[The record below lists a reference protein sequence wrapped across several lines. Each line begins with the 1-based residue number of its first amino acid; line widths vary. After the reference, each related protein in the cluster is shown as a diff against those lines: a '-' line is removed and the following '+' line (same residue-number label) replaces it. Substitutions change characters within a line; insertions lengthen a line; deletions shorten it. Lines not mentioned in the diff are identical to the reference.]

1 MKRKSSTRKKRKG
14 LSDKDLIKLIK
25 KLKPQTQQIVRVN
38 IGDKEKDRKK
48 KPGEVQSSYN
58 PPFVFPGYPA
68 ITQVIKPD
76 KPQLP
81 APLAPVPLSAAQE
94 KELMKSSQKEVE
106 KFVKSTRA
114 ASRRKK
120 VDVVEEPQTSEFE
133 SPVRFSRPRQPR
145 ESSLGA
151 DSAMTSRFYEAPSNN
166 DRYLPIVF
174 DLTAMEGDESGTAPN
189 ALPSDEWKLSPD
201 GDQPSIKEEAP
212 PEEAPP
218 EEAPPETPI
227 KEEAPLVELTPEV
240 KLTPQEEALL
250 RFESGIEPKKTLP
263 PIPQIKE
270 EKLSAPSVLPP
281 IKGKVPPLVTQPMI
295 RDAPTL
301 SASLMKLELEDA
313 MKNQGYT
320 GVPKQF
326 LSTRKPNT
334 LRSGLS
340 KADVQTLY
348 ESLIYE

>member
-1 MKRKSSTRKKRKG
+1 MKRKSLKDKSRKKRKG

-38 IGDKEKDRKK
+38 VGDNQKGVKK
-48 KPGEVQSSYN
+48 KTGEVQSSYN

-76 KPQLP
+76 KPQPP
-81 APLAPVPLSAAQE
+81 APLAPAAQE
-94 KELMKSSQKEVE
+94 QELMISSQKEVE

-120 VDVVEEPQTSEFE
+120 VDVVEEPQTQSEFE

-174 DLTAMEGDESGTAPN
+174 DLSAEGDESGTTPN

-212 PEEAPP
+212 T
-218 EEAPPETPI
+218 ETPI
-227 KEEAPLVELTPEV
+227 KEEAPPVESTPEF

-250 RFESGIEPKKTLP
+250 RFESDIEPAKKVLP

-281 IKGKVPPLVTQPMI
+281 IKGKVPPLVTPPMI